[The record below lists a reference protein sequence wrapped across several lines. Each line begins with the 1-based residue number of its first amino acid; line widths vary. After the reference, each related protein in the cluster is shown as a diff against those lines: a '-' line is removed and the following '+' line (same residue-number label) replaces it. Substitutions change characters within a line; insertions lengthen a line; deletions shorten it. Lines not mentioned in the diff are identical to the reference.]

1 MGNAISFRLNPKC
14 ESDRKILA
22 WLEEKS
28 SQPGY
33 MNQTELIKQALI
45 TAMVQE
51 EKGVKEKEDTQW
63 MDEAIHKAAEEFAKV
78 VQETSQ
84 NVANNTFAG
93 VMGAM
98 MQQMNMGVMP
108 MNLGQVQQVAAAGCA
123 NPSVISKEM
132 AAPDTEQNLQENELV
147 SGGYMNSTVIGMR
160 VPVNGMSTNVPNMV
174 SSTTETQVPDD
185 ELKTDDFNGMDN
197 DTKSKLG
204 NLFDMDDD

>member
-33 MNQTELIKQALI
+33 LNQTELIKQALL
-45 TAMVQE
+45 TAMEQE
-51 EKGVKEKEDTQW
+51 QRGVKEREATQW
-63 MDEAIHKAAEEFAKV
+63 MDEAIHKAAEEFVKV
-78 VQETSQ
+78 VKESSQ

-98 MQQMNMGVMP
+98 MQQMNMGTI
-108 MNLGQVQQVAAAGCA
+108 NLMQGTQ
-123 NPSVISKEM
+123 PL
-132 AAPDTEQNLQENELV
+132 T
-147 SGGYMNSTVIGMR
+147 GGYMNPAVIGMGAS
-160 VPVNGMSTNVPNMV
+160 VNGMNANAPNMV
-174 SSTTETQVPDD
+174 PFTTETQVPDD
-185 ELKTDDFNGMDN
+185 ELKADISNGMDN

>member
-14 ESDRKILA
+14 ESDRRILA

-33 MNQTELIKQALI
+33 MNQTELIKQALL
-45 TAMVQE
+45 TAMEQE
-51 EKGVKEKEDTQW
+51 ERSVKEKEATQW

-78 VQETSQ
+78 VQESSQ

-98 MQQMNMGVMP
+98 MQQMNMGTI
-108 MNLGQVQQVAAAGCA
+108 NLMQGTQ
-123 NPSVISKEM
+123 PL
-132 AAPDTEQNLQENELV
+132 T
-147 SGGYMNSTVIGMR
+147 GGYMNPTVIGMGTS
-160 VPVNGMSTNVPNMV
+160 VNGMSTNVPNMV

>member
-33 MNQTELIKQALI
+33 MNQTELIKQALL

-51 EKGVKEKEDTQW
+51 ERGVKEKEATQW

-78 VQETSQ
+78 VQESSQ

-98 MQQMNMGVMP
+98 MQQMNMG
-108 MNLGQVQQVAAAGCA
+108 NI
-123 NPSVISKEM
+123 NPV
-132 AAPDTEQNLQENELV
+132 
-147 SGGYMNSTVIGMR
+147 VIGMGA
-160 VPVNGMSTNVPNMV
+160 PVNGMSANVPNMV
-174 SSTTETQVPDD
+174 PSTTETQVSDD

>member
-14 ESDRKILA
+14 ESDRRILA

-33 MNQTELIKQALI
+33 MNQTELIKQALL
-45 TAMVQE
+45 TAMEQE
-51 EKGVKEKEDTQW
+51 ERSVKEKEAIRW
-63 MDEAIHKAAEEFAKV
+63 MDEAIHKATEEFAKV
-78 VQETSQ
+78 VQESSQ

-98 MQQMNMGVMP
+98 MQQMNMGTI
-108 MNLGQVQQVAAAGCA
+108 NLMQGTQ
-123 NPSVISKEM
+123 PL
-132 AAPDTEQNLQENELV
+132 T
-147 SGGYMNSTVIGMR
+147 GGYMNPTVIGMGTS
-160 VPVNGMSTNVPNMV
+160 VNGMSANVANMV
-174 SSTTETQVPDD
+174 PSTTETQVSDD

>member
-1 MGNAISFRLNPKC
+1 MGNSISFRLNPKC
-14 ESDRKILA
+14 ASDRKILA

-51 EKGVKEKEDTQW
+51 EKGVKEKEATQW
-63 MDEAIHKAAEEFAKV
+63 MDEEIHKAAEEFAKV

-98 MQQMNMGVMP
+98 MQQMNMGT
-108 MNLGQVQQVAAAGCA
+108 MNFYVQYGKIYKNRCRL
-123 NPSVISKEM
+123 NDYRHPS
-132 AAPDTEQNLQENELV
+132 
-147 SGGYMNSTVIGMR
+147 SGGYRGA
-160 VPVNGMSTNVPNMV
+160 
-174 SSTTETQVPDD
+174 
-185 ELKTDDFNGMDN
+185 
-197 DTKSKLG
+197 G
-204 NLFDMDDD
+204 N